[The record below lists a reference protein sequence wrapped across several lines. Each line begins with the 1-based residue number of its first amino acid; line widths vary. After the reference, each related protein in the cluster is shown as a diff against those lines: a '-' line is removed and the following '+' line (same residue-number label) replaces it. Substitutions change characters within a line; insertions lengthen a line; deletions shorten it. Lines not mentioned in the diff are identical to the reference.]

1 MHSGKVPMADLP
13 MRARER
19 TGLIDAPLR
28 NPFGWVKET
37 PRKLTAEVSGSDT
50 VGHKEGFR

>member
-1 MHSGKVPMADLP
+1 MADLP